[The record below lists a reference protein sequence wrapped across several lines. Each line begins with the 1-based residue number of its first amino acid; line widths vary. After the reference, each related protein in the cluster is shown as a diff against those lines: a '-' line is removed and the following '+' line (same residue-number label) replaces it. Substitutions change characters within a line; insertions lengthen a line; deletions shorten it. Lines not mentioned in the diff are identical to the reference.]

1 MDYMMYN
8 RMRVDTFLAVASVKT
23 KNKKYFQKTE
33 EEKQQLCDDLIKIA
47 EQEEMLPDQL
57 DE

>member
-47 EQEEMLPDQL
+47 EQEEMLPD
-57 DE
+57 